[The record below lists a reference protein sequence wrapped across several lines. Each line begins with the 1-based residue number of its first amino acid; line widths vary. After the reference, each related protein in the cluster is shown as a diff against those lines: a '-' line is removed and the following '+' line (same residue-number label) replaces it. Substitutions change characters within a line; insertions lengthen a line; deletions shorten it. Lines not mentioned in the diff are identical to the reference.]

1 MMDNFYNEIENI
13 SKKNNKVA
21 MFVDMDGTIVE
32 YKICSKE
39 ELENPDG
46 RFKEGNPLE
55 YIIKKLEKI
64 NKLENVDIFVL
75 TLAKNSKIVE
85 EKKVWLK
92 KHASFISEENWIII
106 NKENG
111 EYNKENHDKIK
122 AYKMK
127 EKLDQYDHIV
137 FLDDDHKI
145 LRRAKEE
152 LNDKINVYH
161 VSSAII

>member
-1 MMDNFYNEIENI
+1 MDNFYNEIEKI
-13 SKKNNKVA
+13 SKENNKVA

-32 YKICSKE
+32 YRIYSEE
-39 ELENPDG
+39 ELKNPEG
-46 RFKEGNPLE
+46 KFKEGKSLE
-55 YIIKKLEKI
+55 YIIEKLNKI
-64 NKLENVDIFVL
+64 NKLENVDIFIL
-75 TLAKNSKIVE
+75 TLAKNSNIVE
-85 EKKVWLK
+85 EKKTWLK
-92 KHASFISEENWIII
+92 KNVGFINEENWIII

-127 EKLDQYDHIV
+127 EKLDKYDHIV

-145 LRRAKEE
+145 LKNAKEE

-161 VSSAII
+161 ISSAII